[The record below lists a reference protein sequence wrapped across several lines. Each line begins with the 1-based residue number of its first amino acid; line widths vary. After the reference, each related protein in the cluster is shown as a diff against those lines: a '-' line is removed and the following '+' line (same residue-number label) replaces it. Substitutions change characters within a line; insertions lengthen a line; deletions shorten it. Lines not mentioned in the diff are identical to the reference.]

1 MFNVL
6 LRSTRFLGSAHFFSL
21 VPPEECSPCG
31 HWAVGPSGDGPK
43 CLFDKFV
50 WITLVKVR
58 GGKTAFSLRSNYKFC
73 TFGRSLNVFFFLLGL
88 HGEFFPHYCT
98 GWLRL
103 VGQRI
108 WEVFWQGSTKNV
120 EFLWCNVDIKHFKT
134 ARGSGFTMK
143 LQQSESW
150 CFELS
155 YQVHF

>member
-1 MFNVL
+1 M

-73 TFGRSLNVFFFLLGL
+73 IFGRSLKVFFCWVCMENSFPTIVLGDCDWW
-88 HGEFFPHYCT
+88 GREFERSFGKGQPKMLNFCGAMST
-98 GWLRL
+98 LNILRRL
-103 VGQRI
+103 V
-108 WEVFWQGSTKNV
+108 EVVSRWNCSNRR
-120 EFLWCNVDIKHFKT
+120 VDV
-134 ARGSGFTMK
+134 SN
-143 LQQSESW
+143 
-150 CFELS
+150 
-155 YQVHF
+155 